1 MINKHIKIAGKNGV
15 NVVFENYYHLHV
27 NKENTICKILI
38 PKYAILEKS
47 PTIETKNVESESY
60 MAIGDNVNVC
70 LSGDIEL
77 NINCVI
83 NEINYPTDKQLELVC
98 RILH

>member
-1 MINKHIKIAGKNGV
+1 MIKKRIEITGKSHVKIT
-15 NVVFENYYHLHV
+15 FENYYNLHV
-27 NKENTICKILI
+27 NKENTCCKIII

-47 PTIETKNVESESY
+47 PTIETKSVESESY

-83 NEINYPTDKQLELVC
+83 NEINYPTDMQLELVC
-98 RILH
+98 RIPH